1 MPLVVLCI
9 EMSKRQ
15 LLHIPAGN
23 ESKPDQTCDT
33 VDEMIDWM
41 DTTGKDYGEERS
53 GTSNLV
59 DALDTITW
67 WATYSFFHLDEN
79 PVRSAYLEE

>member
-1 MPLVVLCI
+1 MCIRDRSEIDTDYGLVLNPDVVL
-9 EMSKRQ
+9 R
-15 LLHIPAGN
+15 N
-23 ESKPDQTCDT
+23 DT
-33 VDEMIDWM
+33 IDEMIDWM

-67 WATYSFFHLDEN
+67 WATYSFFHLDEQPIRN
-79 PVRSAYLEE
+79 AYL

>member
-1 MPLVVLCI
+1 
-9 EMSKRQ
+9 
-15 LLHIPAGN
+15 
-23 ESKPDQTCDT
+23 
-33 VDEMIDWM
+33 MIDWM

-67 WATYSFFHLDEN
+67 WATFSFFHLDQDPIRN
-79 PVRSAYLEE
+79 AYLDA